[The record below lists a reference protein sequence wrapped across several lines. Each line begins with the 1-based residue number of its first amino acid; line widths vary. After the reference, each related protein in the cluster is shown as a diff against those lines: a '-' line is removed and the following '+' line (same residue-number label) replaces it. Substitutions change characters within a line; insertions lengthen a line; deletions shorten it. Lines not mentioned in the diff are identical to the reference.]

1 MREKIISVVGAA
13 VAVLLV
19 VNLYKILLVLPDEAN
34 QGAIWRIF
42 CFHFP
47 SAITAGL
54 CSFLS
59 LIGSIMYLYRRN
71 LWWDAFA
78 VSATELTLAFGAVV
92 LITGMIWARIIWGI
106 WWAWDA
112 RLTSTLVSWLAYGSY
127 LIFRRAIEEPTARAR
142 FSAVI
147 SLFTFPGVIISWKS
161 IEWWRT
167 QHPGPVISIRGGGG
181 MAPGMESGAY
191 WNLLALGVFALILL
205 SIRLRQENTQRLL
218 DGFRRQAHE
227 I

>member
-1 MREKIISVVGAA
+1 MREKLTYLIAAA

-19 VNLYKILLVLPDEAN
+19 ANLYNILLVLPDEAN

-42 CFHFP
+42 TFHFP
-47 SAITAGL
+47 SAMTAGL
-54 CSFLS
+54 CSFLA
-59 LIGSIMYLYRRN
+59 LIGSIMYLWKRN

-92 LITGMIWARIIWGI
+92 LITGMIWARVIWGI

-112 RLTSTLVSWLAYGSY
+112 RLTSTLVSWLAYAAY
-127 LIFRRAIEEPTARAR
+127 LIFRNAIEEPTARAR
-142 FSAVI
+142 YSAVI

-167 QHPGPVISIRGGGG
+167 QHPGPVLTIRGGGG
-181 MAPGMESGAY
+181 MAPGMQPAAY
-191 WNLLALGVFALILL
+191 WNLLALAVFAMILL
-205 SIRLRQENTQRLL
+205 SIRLRQENTQRLI